1 MAVVLSWER
10 RAACPSIPG
19 PRTELLYQDLACD
32 SMNGQVAAAVGNEIV
47 KHGRVYS
54 NIDSGEATTVVSED
68 KVMESNNLSSAQK
81 WGERNQG
88 QRKRKHMQWVVPIA
102 SRSFTVKTAA
112 SGVAGQ
118 ESDSGRLRDW
128 EANMDRRG

>member
-10 RAACPSIPG
+10 RAACPSILG
-19 PRTELLYQDLACD
+19 PRTDLLYQDLACD

-68 KVMESNNLSSAQK
+68 KVMERVRISAQHRNGGRGIK
-81 WGERNQG
+81 DNGGESTCNRWC
-88 QRKRKHMQWVVPIA
+88 R
-102 SRSFTVKTAA
+102 SRLALLVEKKKKTAA
-112 SGVAGQ
+112 SGFAGQ
-118 ESDSGRLRDW
+118 ESESGRLR
-128 EANMDRRG
+128 NGRQT